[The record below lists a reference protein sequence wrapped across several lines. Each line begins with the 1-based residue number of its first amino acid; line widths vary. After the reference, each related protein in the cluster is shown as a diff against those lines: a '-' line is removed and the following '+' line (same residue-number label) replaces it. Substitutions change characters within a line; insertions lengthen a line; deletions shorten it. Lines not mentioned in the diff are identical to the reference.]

1 MSTLE
6 RCIMTG
12 KMIKYELK
20 QMRPVLLISFIA
32 LFFVTIV
39 GFMVG
44 VLPILIFG
52 GKNIGTGIWS
62 TVMTGISFLAYA
74 FILLVIAIG
83 MDIFIGF
90 RFYKSMYSS
99 KGYFTHTLPLKTNE
113 LILGKTIPA
122 ILVQILVDLMVIIS
136 AVIIFLGY
144 YVAKEGLENAIYNIT
159 SLIQIFA
166 GRYFHTGFGIILAS
180 IILGIFAVIKT
191 VSVTFIL
198 LLCASLGQLFNSY
211 RILMVVVSFIA
222 INRIIA
228 AVEWFINA
236 VVMEGVKADLY
247 RRGTGTMI
255 NLIFVAIINIILLI
269 VSYMLNYYII
279 SEKLNLE

>member
-1 MSTLE
+1 
-6 RCIMTG
+6 MTG
-12 KMIKYELK
+12 KMVKYELK

-144 YVAKEGLENAIYNIT
+144 YVAKEGLENAIYNVT

-166 GRYFHTGFGIILAS
+166 VRYFHTGFGIISAA

-191 VSVTFIL
+191 VSITFIL

-236 VVMEGVKADLY
+236 LVMEGVKADLY

-255 NLIFVAIINIILLI
+255 NFIFVAIINIILLI

>member
-1 MSTLE
+1 
-6 RCIMTG
+6 MTG

-39 GFMVG
+39 GFMVE

-99 KGYFTHTLPLKTNE
+99 TGYLTHTLPLSTNE

-122 ILVQILVDLMVIIS
+122 IAVQISVDLMVIIS
-136 AVIIFLGY
+136 AVIIFLGC
-144 YVAKEGLENAIYNIT
+144 YVAKDGFDNAIYNIS
-159 SLIQIFA
+159 SLLQIFE
-166 GRYFHTGFGIILAS
+166 GRYFYTGFGIVLA
-180 IILGIFAVIKT
+180 ITMFGISAVIQT

-198 LLCASLGQLFNSY
+198 LLAASLGQLFNSY

-269 VSYMLNYYII
+269 VSYMLYKWYDL
-279 SEKLNLE
+279 KYLNWIF

>member
-1 MSTLE
+1 
-6 RCIMTG
+6 MTV
-12 KMIKYELK
+12 KMIKYEFK
-20 QMRPVLLISFIA
+20 QMSPVLLVAFIA
-32 LFFVTIV
+32 LFFVTLI
-39 GFMVG
+39 GFLIG
-44 VLPILIFG
+44 VLPILILG
-52 GKNIGTGIWS
+52 GKDLGTGIWS
-62 TVMTGISFLAYA
+62 ILMASISFLAYA
-74 FILLVIAIG
+74 FILMVIAIG
-83 MDIFIGF
+83 MNIFIGY

-99 KGYFTHTLPLKTNE
+99 KGYFTHTLHLSTNE

-122 ILVQILVDLMVIIS
+122 IAVQILIDLMVIIS
-136 AVIIFLGY
+136 GVIIFLGY
-144 YVAKEGLENAIYNIT
+144 YVAKEGLENAIYNVT

-166 GRYFHTGFGIILAS
+166 GRYFHTGFGIILAA

-236 VVMEGVKADLY
+236 VVMEGVKADFY

>member
-1 MSTLE
+1 
-6 RCIMTG
+6 MTG

-144 YVAKEGLENAIYNIT
+144 YVAKEGLENAIYNVT

-166 GRYFHTGFGIILAS
+166 GRYFHTGFGIILAA

-255 NLIFVAIINIILLI
+255 NLIFVAIVNIILLI
-269 VSYMLNYYII
+269 ASYMLNYYII
-279 SEKLNLE
+279 SNKLNPE

>member
-1 MSTLE
+1 
-6 RCIMTG
+6 MTG

-144 YVAKEGLENAIYNIT
+144 YVAKDGFDNAIYNIS
-159 SLIQIFA
+159 SLLQIFE
-166 GRYFHTGFGIILAS
+166 GRYFYTGFGIVLA
-180 IILGIFAVIKT
+180 ITMFGISAVIQT

-198 LLCASLGQLFNSY
+198 LLAASLGQLFNSH
-211 RILMVVVSFIA
+211 RILMGVVSFIV
-222 INRIIA
+222 IDRIIA
-228 AVEWFINA
+228 AVEWVINMMVTEA
-236 VVMEGVKADLY
+236 AKANY
-247 RRGTGTMI
+247 YSRGTGIII
-255 NLIFVAIINIILLI
+255 NLIFIAIINIGVII
-269 VSYMLNYYII
+269 ISYVLNYYII
-279 SEKLNLE
+279 SKKLNPE

>member
-1 MSTLE
+1 
-6 RCIMTG
+6 MTG

-136 AVIIFLGY
+136 TVIIFLGY

-166 GRYFHTGFGIILAS
+166 GRYFHTGFGIILAA

-255 NLIFVAIINIILLI
+255 NLIFVAIVNIILLI
-269 VSYMLNYYII
+269 ASYMLNYYII
-279 SEKLNLE
+279 SNKLNPE

>member
-1 MSTLE
+1 
-6 RCIMTG
+6 MTG

-74 FILLVIAIG
+74 F
-83 MDIFIGF
+83 IFIGF

-166 GRYFHTGFGIILAS
+166 GRYFHTGFGIILAA

>member
-1 MSTLE
+1 
-6 RCIMTG
+6 MTV
-12 KMIKYELK
+12 KMIKCEFN
-20 QMRPVLLISFIA
+20 QMSPVLFATFIA
-32 LFFVTIV
+32 LFFVTLI
-39 GFMVG
+39 GFLIG
-44 VLPILIFG
+44 VLPILIYG
-52 GKNIGTGIWS
+52 GNNLETGIWS
-62 TVMTGISFLAYA
+62 IFMASISFLAYA
-74 FILLVIAIG
+74 FILMVIAIG
-83 MDIFIGF
+83 INIFIGY

-99 KGYFTHTLPLKTNE
+99 MGYFTHTLPLSTNE

-122 ILVQILVDLMVIIS
+122 IVVQILIDLMVIIS

-166 GRYFHTGFGIILAS
+166 GRYFHTGFGIILAA

>member
-1 MSTLE
+1 
-6 RCIMTG
+6 MTG

>member
-1 MSTLE
+1 
-6 RCIMTG
+6 MTG

-144 YVAKEGLENAIYNIT
+144 YVAKEGLENAIYNVT

-166 GRYFHTGFGIILAS
+166 GRYFHTGFGIILAA

-255 NLIFVAIINIILLI
+255 NFIFVAIINIILLI